1 MDERY
6 LYLHA
11 KYRQEV
17 PGCGPWPFIST
28 LPDDELRADLEVA
41 HALRDEYGP
50 STTEGA
56 MGGGSTGVAHAG
68 GVRTLSAPR
77 SRPISS
83 SLTASAG
90 STAKPSPKGSTARC

>member
-17 PGCGPWPFIST
+17 PGCGPWPFINT

-41 HALRDEYGP
+41 HALRDECGP

-56 MGGGSTGVAHAG
+56 IGGGTIGGWIAQALRMRPRLLAYPAG
-68 GVRTLSAPR
+68 L
-77 SRPISS
+77 I
-83 SLTASAG
+83 
-90 STAKPSPKGSTARC
+90 